1 VNPMNSMINTFAGL
15 VSSLLLNVGLTRLAE
30 MVDPMQRDAGAI
42 RNMTEYRTAAF
53 TQEICNFR
61 TAAFTQEICNF
72 RTAAFTQEICNFR
85 TAAFTQEIC
94 NFRPQGS

>member
-1 VNPMNSMINTFAGL
+1 MNSMNNTFAGL

-42 RNMTEYRTAAF
+42 TNLSAFRTAAF
-53 TQEICNFR
+53 TQEVCNFRTVAFTQEVCNFR
-61 TAAFTQEICNF
+61 TAAFTQEV
-72 RTAAFTQEICNFR
+72 
-85 TAAFTQEIC
+85 C